1 MDPAILQSL
10 QEIASLLL
18 LVHDD
23 YLRDVFGY
31 EVLTSL
37 TLLLKDVGLDSSV
50 SILDSE
56 RLRRSVMGTS
66 DSDMGYELFY
76 DWLRGVGQLVYK
88 DQDFTG
94 KKAVHYLLTRYIIPF
109 ASSKDENGEGSKH
122 SGEVYVPY
130 YSDSALKVMVDYGD
144 FLQNWYYEVVAQVRW
159 LNLLPYV
166 SLIINHLHITLVL
179 NSNQHCCF
187 MGTIV
192 CGNKLQ
198 AMGTKVLLLWP
209 FSVP

>member
-37 TLLLKDVGLDSSV
+37 TMLLKDVGLDNSV

-56 RLRRSVMGTS
+56 RLRRNIMGGS

-76 DWLRGVGQLVYK
+76 DWLRGIGQLVYK
-88 DQDFTG
+88 DHDLTG

-109 ASSKDENGEGSKH
+109 ASKKEDNGHGSKH
-122 SGEVYVPY
+122 LGEVHVPY
-130 YSDSALKVMVDYGD
+130 FSDSSLKVMVDYGE
-144 FLQNWYYEVVAQVRW
+144 FIKCWYHEIIAQVRA
-159 LNLLPYV
+159 PG
-166 SLIINHLHITLVL
+166 
-179 NSNQHCCF
+179 C
-187 MGTIV
+187 
-192 CGNKLQ
+192 
-198 AMGTKVLLLWP
+198 LLLMSFCASLN
-209 FSVP
+209 FSDIITFY